1 MENIKN
7 NEHNLIADND
17 LEQVAAGGI
26 FERLEALLFGKH
38 CEETTDQTEF
48 SDENVVNGTW

>member
-26 FERLEALLFGKH
+26 FELLEALLFGKD